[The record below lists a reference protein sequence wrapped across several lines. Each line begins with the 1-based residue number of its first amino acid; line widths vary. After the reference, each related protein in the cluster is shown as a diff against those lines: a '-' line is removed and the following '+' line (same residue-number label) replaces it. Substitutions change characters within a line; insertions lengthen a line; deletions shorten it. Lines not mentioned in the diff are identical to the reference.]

1 MGPMGKPQYG
11 SATLKSLSH
20 GERKAIKLSRRSLT
34 VRAYMPG
41 RLRVQ
46 RRRRNPVWWDLS
58 PLIKEAFSKAKE
70 RSRCRIPREFACVV
84 AMVAMILNVIIL
96 SSSMLETVLM
106 TWRIDFDGHDCCCC
120 HYHANYRD
128 DDYYYHYHYHCDDNY
143 YF

>member
-1 MGPMGKPQYG
+1 M
-11 SATLKSLSH
+11 
-20 GERKAIKLSRRSLT
+20 T

-46 RRRRNPVWWDLS
+46 GLRRNPVWWDLS

-84 AMVAMILNVIIL
+84 AMVVMNVIIL

-120 HYHANYRD
+120 HYHANY
-128 DDYYYHYHYHCDDNY
+128 HYQDHCDNSY
-143 YF
+143 YFLLLPLRCGSAAAAIVLLRPLLIYEIN